1 MRQEAALTGAGS
13 GSATPSDPHTLN
25 SLPEYVLGLA
35 RLGRRTA
42 LVEQHLYRS
51 LRLSYAELIGRACG
65 MRQELARRGIGAGD
79 RVMLWGASGA
89 AWAIAFY
96 GCLLQGAVVVPL
108 DAAFSPELAARVR
121 QQTEAALLCSDHP
134 GADLGAPLLSFEAIL
149 ALPAAP
155 LLPVPPPV
163 PPETLLEIVYTSGAT
178 AEPKGVMITHGNV
191 LANLRPVANEVRK
204 YKRKMWPVL
213 PLGFLHLIPLSH
225 LFGQIMGLFIPPMV
239 DSCVIYPETQA
250 PAQWAAIL
258 KRYRASALVAV
269 PQQLHLFSQW
279 AEAEAGVS
287 LPQARAQSQGH
298 KILWR
303 FWRWRK
309 LHRKLGWKMWA
320 FIVGGAALPPALEE
334 GWNALGYAVVQGYG
348 LTETAP
354 AIAITHPFKIRRGAV
369 GQTLDGVEVKI
380 AADGEILVRGGNV
393 SPGYY
398 RNPSAT
404 AQAFEDGWLH
414 TGDLGQID
422 AGKNLTFLGR
432 KKEVIVTA
440 DGLNVYPED
449 VERALKANPDVA
461 DAAAVEDQRGGSG
474 HVHAVVVLRD
484 GLDASSLDAI
494 VTAANAHLEPH
505 QRIRAASLWPQPK
518 LPRTTSTH
526 KLQRM
531 AIARWVNQGGPRT
544 PEPTADGEA
553 ANWKQ
558 FLTQRWGI
566 APGRL
571 QPHARLDTDL
581 GLSSLDRVELWSWM
595 EAHTPGGFDETA
607 LAVAQTVANVDA
619 LVIPPEANGSAAG
632 AGPSTAVPRAPL
644 PSAGIAVPAHEKTW
658 PLRPSLRHFR
668 TAGFYTLVFPF
679 LRTAVT
685 RVTVEGS
692 DQFAHLE
699 RPIFFISNHL
709 SMLDVPLILRAL
721 PRGWRPWLAPAMGI
735 DPFVGAFSPHA
746 SSWRRF
752 RDRWRLR
759 LTQLFFNTY
768 LLTPQGAVGA
778 SLRHT
783 GRLADHGFCPLIF
796 PEGRRSPDGKM
807 HPFRPGIGVFAAA
820 LRLPIMPIYI
830 EGLYDILPDGARRA
844 KPGPARVRFGPL
856 LHFPHESGEEITA
869 RLESWYK
876 MGG

>member
-1 MRQEAALTGAGS
+1 MSQEAAS
-13 GSATPSDPHTLN
+13 LN
-25 SLPEYVLGLA
+25 SLPEYILGLA
-35 RLGRRTA
+35 RLGRRRA
-42 LVEQHLYRS
+42 LIEQHLYRS

-65 MRQELARRGIGAGD
+65 MQQELARRGIGPGD

-121 QQTEAALLCSDHP
+121 QQTEAALLCSDHT
-134 GADLGAPLLSFEAIL
+134 GADLGTPLLAFDAIL
-149 ALPAAP
+149 SLPAAALPAT
-155 LLPVPPPV
+155 PPPP

-204 YKRKMWPVL
+204 YKRKLRLVL

-225 LFGQIMGLFIPPMV
+225 LFGQIMGLFIPAMV

-269 PQQLHLFSQW
+269 PQQLYLFSQW
-279 AEAEAGVS
+279 AEAEIGMS
-287 LPQARAQSQGH
+287 LVQARTASQGH
-298 KILWR
+298 KIYWR

-320 FIVGGAALPPALEE
+320 FIVGGAALAPALEE

-380 AADGEILVRGGNV
+380 APDGEILVRGGNV

-398 RNPSAT
+398 HNPSAT
-404 AQAFEDGWLH
+404 AQAFQDGWLH
-414 TGDLGQID
+414 TGDLGKID
-422 AGKNLTFLGR
+422 ANKNLTFLGR
-432 KKEVIVTA
+432 KKEVIVTP

-449 VERALKANPDVA
+449 VERALKANAAVA
-461 DAAAVEDQRGGSG
+461 DAAAVEDQRGGAG
-474 HVHAVVVLRD
+474 QVHAVVVLRD
-484 GLDASSLDAI
+484 GLEAGALDAI
-494 VTAANAHLEPH
+494 VAAANAHLEPH
-505 QRIRAASLWPQPK
+505 QRIRAASLWPQPQ

-531 AIARWVNQGGPRT
+531 AIARWVNQGQPQT
-544 PEPTADGEA
+544 PDRPGDGDPA
-553 ANWKQ
+553 TWKQ
-558 FLTQRWGI
+558 FVTQRWGI

-571 QPHARLDTDL
+571 QPNARLDTDL

-607 LAVAQTVANVDA
+607 LAVAQTVADVEA
-619 LVIPPEANGSAAG
+619 LAAPAEGNGSLTG
-632 AGPSTAVPRAPL
+632 AVPSAAVPRAPL
-644 PSAGIAVPAHEKTW
+644 PSPGIAVPAHESTW

-668 TAGFYTLVFPF
+668 TGGFYSLVFPF

-685 RVTVEGS
+685 RVTVEGAE
-692 DQFAHLE
+692 QFARLD
-699 RPIFFISNHL
+699 RPLFFIANHQ

-721 PRGWRPWLAPAMGI
+721 PPEWRPWLAPAMGI
-735 DPFVGAFSPHA
+735 DPFVGAFNPRA
-746 SSWRRF
+746 SGWRRF

-783 GRLADHGFCPLIF
+783 GRLADQGYCPLIF
-796 PEGRRSPDGKM
+796 PEGRRTPDGRM

-820 LRLPIMPIYI
+820 LRLPIMPIYL
-830 EGLYDILPDGARRA
+830 EGLYEILPDGARRA
-844 KPGPARVRFGPL
+844 KPGRARVRFGPVM
-856 LHFPHESGEEITA
+856 HFPHETGEEITA

-876 MGG
+876 MAK